1 MNWFNRPYPLVEE
14 TKTKL
19 LIISGFGVFVSTFL
33 YIYQPFGIASISEE
47 YRLFYVLGI
56 GLHIAFTLS
65 LVYFLIPVLFKSI
78 FMAEKWT
85 IKNEIFYIVLAFF
98 MVTCSN
104 YLYNMLIGDGIAP
117 YHNFIEF
124 FGITVAVGIFPV
136 MIMVFFVERN
146 LSSKNIQKAEEYSQ
160 LLFKREAKKEKN
172 TEITITPETTTTSN
186 LVINYKDF
194 VFATSDNNYSTI
206 YFKEEGKLD
215 NQLLRLTFKN
225 LEEQLIEF
233 SKIIRC
239 HKSYM
244 VNKNYI
250 SEVKGNA
257 RSLMLKVE
265 LYDKMI
271 PVSRSFPKENLL

>member
-1 MNWFNRPYPLVEE
+1 
-14 TKTKL
+14 
-19 LIISGFGVFVSTFL
+19 
-33 YIYQPFGIASISEE
+33 
-47 YRLFYVLGI
+47 
-56 GLHIAFTLS
+56 
-65 LVYFLIPVLFKSI
+65 
-78 FMAEKWT
+78 
-85 IKNEIFYIVLAFF
+85 
-98 MVTCSN
+98 
-104 YLYNMLIGDGIAP
+104 MLIGDGIAP

-206 YFKEEGKLD
+206 YFKEEEKLD

-233 SKIIRC
+233 SNIIRC